1 VVVVVEVKKVVTVKV
16 IVVVVVVTLMVMVVI
31 LVTGVLCTH
40 PQGKKK
46 LFVKNISADTTY
58 STLVQYFRQ

>member
-1 VVVVVEVKKVVTVKV
+1 VVVVVEVKNVVTVKV
-16 IVVVVVVTLMVMVVI
+16 IVVVVVVTPMVMVVI

-40 PQGKKK
+40 PQAKKK

-58 STLVQYFRQ
+58 PALLQYFRQ